1 MEERTTQK
9 EEKVFKILS
18 IDGGGIKGLYSAT
31 ILRHLEEKFECQ
43 LSDYFDMF
51 CGTSTGGLI
60 ALALSLKIPAS
71 EICDFYDQEG
81 PKIFPNFRKIKFR
94 GKKYSNGT
102 IKQLINGGKFKDK
115 NLKAALVK
123 IFGERKIG
131 ESNNLLC
138 IPSYNVTEARPFIFK
153 YDHKEGDLNRD
164 NKAYYVDV
172 ALATSA
178 APTYFPMAQ
187 IPYYDNKQFID
198 GGVWGNNPTLVG
210 YLEALQYFVGK
221 DKPYDR
227 LKILSVS
234 SLSLTGGK
242 PTGLKRQRSF
252 LDWKDELFETSF
264 TGQAFFTDFFMKKIA
279 TLNDLPVDYLR
290 IPSSEVSSSQEELV
304 QLDVATPA
312 ALDLI
317 RGKGNDMGDQ
327 FRKKSEVADFFKQ
340 QKLYKTN

>member
-1 MEERTTQK
+1 MEE
-9 EEKVFKILS
+9 EEKVFKILT
-18 IDGGGIKGLYSAT
+18 IDGGGIKGLYSAQ
-31 ILRHLEEKFECQ
+31 ILKHFEEKFQCN

-71 EICDFYDQEG
+71 EICNFYDNEG
-81 PKIFPNFRKIKFR
+81 PKIFTNFRKVKFM
-94 GKKYSNGT
+94 GKSYSNGT
-102 IKQLINGGKFKDK
+102 RKQIVAGGKFTDTQLKDS
-115 NLKAALVK
+115 LTK
-123 IFGERKIG
+123 IFGKKKIG

-138 IPSYNVTEARPFIFK
+138 IPSYNVTEARPYIFK
-153 YDHKEGDLNRD
+153 FDHKEGDLNRD
-164 NKAYYVDV
+164 NKAFYVDV

-178 APTYFPMAQ
+178 APTYFPMAE
-187 IPYYDNKQFID
+187 ISYYDNKQFID

-221 DKPYDR
+221 NKSYNK

-252 LDWKDELFETSF
+252 LDWKDELFETSL
-264 TGQAFFTDFFMKKIA
+264 TGQSFFTDFFMKKIA
-279 TLNDLPVDYLR
+279 LLNDVAVDYVR
-290 IPSSEVSSSQEELV
+290 IPSSDISSSQEALV

-317 RGKGNDMGDQ
+317 RGKGNDMGDVY
-327 FRKKSEVADFFKQ
+327 RKKPEIADFFKQ
-340 QKLYKTN
+340 KKLYKI

>member
-1 MEERTTQK
+1 MEETDKQNN
-9 EEKVFKILS
+9 EKVFKVLS
-18 IDGGGIKGLYSAT
+18 IDGGGIKGLYSAQ
-31 ILRHLEEKFECQ
+31 ILRHFEEKFNCSI
-43 LSDYFDMF
+43 SDHFDML

-71 EICDFYDQEG
+71 EICDFYQNEG
-81 PKIFPNFRKIKFR
+81 PKIFTNFRKINFL
-94 GKKYSNGT
+94 GAKYSNGT
-102 IKQLINGGKFKDK
+102 VKQLARGGKFTDK
-115 NLKAALVK
+115 NLREALTK
-123 IFGERKIG
+123 IFAERKIG

-138 IPSYNVTEARPFIFK
+138 IPSYDVTEAKPWIFK
-153 YDHKEGDLNRD
+153 FDHPEGQLDRD

-178 APTYFPMAQ
+178 APTYFPMAE
-187 IPYYDNKQFID
+187 ISYYDNKQFID

-221 DKPYDR
+221 GKEFDR

-242 PTGLKRQRSF
+242 PTGLKKNRSF

-264 TGQAFFTDFFMKKIA
+264 TGQSFFSDFFMKKIA
-279 TLNDLPVDYLR
+279 LLNDLPVDYVR
-290 IPSSEVSSSQEELV
+290 IPSSDISSSQEELV

-312 ALDLI
+312 ALNLI
-317 RGKGNDMGDQ
+317 SGKGNDMGVQ
-327 FRKKSEVADFFKQ
+327 FKKKPEIADFFKQ
-340 QKLYKTN
+340 PKLYKTN